1 MNDEQTQTPTRL
13 IPVWDLP
20 VRIFHWALVL
30 LVICQV
36 TTAQIGGN
44 AMEYHALGGYA
55 ILALV
60 LFRIVWGFVGGRHA
74 RFAEFL
80 RGPAA
85 VWRYLRGRSAQ
96 AIGHNPAGGWSV
108 MLMLASLLT
117 QAVTGLFANDD
128 IMMEG
133 PLAKHVS
140 GDRSAFATQI
150 HDVNSIVL
158 LTLIAMHLL
167 AVLFY
172 LFGKKQN
179 LIGPMLTG
187 RKPVAREA
195 AGFSPGSSSP
205 SKPYRGSSSPGGNPL
220 IAAAVLGAAA
230 AAVYLVASA

>member
-1 MNDEQTQTPTRL
+1 MRDHARNLSPRRV
-13 IPVWDLP
+13 PVWDLP

-60 LFRIVWGFVGGRHA
+60 LFRMVWGFVGGRHA
-74 RFAEFL
+74 RFASFL
-80 RGPAA
+80 RGPSA
-85 VWRYLRGRSAQ
+85 VWGYLRGRSPQ
-96 AIGHNPAGGWSV
+96 VIGHNPAGGWSV

-140 GDRSAFATQI
+140 GDTSAFATQI

-158 LTLIAMHLL
+158 LSLIAMHLL

-187 RKPVAREA
+187 RKRVAGEA
-195 AGFSPGSSSP
+195 AAFSPGSSSP
-205 SKPYRGSSSPGGNPL
+205 GSSSPGGNL
-220 IAAAVLGAAA
+220 LVAAAVLGAAA

>member
-13 IPVWDLP
+13 IPVWDMP

-36 TTAQIGGN
+36 ATAQIGGN

-55 ILALV
+55 VLALV
-60 LFRIVWGFVGGRHA
+60 LFRIVWGFIGGRHA

-80 RGPAA
+80 RGPTA
-85 VWRYLRGRSAQ
+85 VWRYLRGRSPQ

-140 GDRSAFATQI
+140 GDTSALATLI
-150 HDVNSIVL
+150 HDVNAIVL
-158 LTLIAMHLL
+158 LSLIAMHLL
-167 AVLFY
+167 AVLLY

-179 LIGPMLTG
+179 LIGPMFTG
-187 RKPVAREA
+187 RKQVAREGTA
-195 AGFSPGSSSP
+195 YPPGSSSP
-205 SKPYRGSSSPGGNPL
+205 GSSSPGGNPL
-220 IAAAVLGAAA
+220 VAAAVLGAAA

>member
-1 MNDEQTQTPTRL
+1 MGNGQPDISARQV
-13 IPVWDLP
+13 PVWDLP
-20 VRIFHWALVL
+20 VRIFHWILVL

-74 RFAEFL
+74 RFADFL
-80 RGPAA
+80 RGPTA
-85 VWRYLRGRSAQ
+85 VWRYLSGRSSQ
-96 AIGHNPAGGWSV
+96 TIGHNPAGGWSV
-108 MLMLASLLT
+108 MLLLVSLLT

-140 GDRSAFATQI
+140 GDASALATLI

-158 LTLIAMHLL
+158 LSLIAMHLL

-172 LFGKKQN
+172 LFWKKQN
-179 LIGPMLTG
+179 LIGPMFTG
-187 RKPVAREA
+187 RKHIDRDLA
-195 AGFSPGSSSP
+195 SS
-205 SKPYRGSSSPGGNPL
+205 RAEESSVGGNL
-220 IAAAVLGAAA
+220 LVAAAVLGAAA
-230 AAVYLVASA
+230 ATVYLVASA